1 MSYTI
6 DIQRSKEIRKGLKK
20 RPLSFHLKEKKIY
33 GYDVSQDVTV
43 RFINCESWTNT
54 PYITIEVT
62 MNKPLRDIMDIPSY
76 WGKRQMNRITS
87 NFREI
92 IKNDPQVKKYL
103 KVYLAHFGIRS
114 FLIKTIKFKHNE
126 VKS

>member
-6 DIQRSKEIRKGLKK
+6 DIQRSKDIRKGLKK
-20 RPLSFHLKEKKIY
+20 RPLSFHLKGKIY
-33 GYDVSQDVTV
+33 SYDISQDITV
-43 RFINCESWTNT
+43 RFINCESYTNN

-103 KVYLAHFGIRS
+103 KVYLAHFRI
-114 FLIKTIKFKHNE
+114 INYYVKTIRLTYNE
-126 VKS
+126 AKS

>member
-6 DIQRSKEIRKGLKK
+6 DTQRSKDIRKILNKK
-20 RPLSFHLKEKKIY
+20 PLSFHLSGRMY
-33 GYDVSQDVTV
+33 GYDISQDVTV
-43 RFINCESWTNT
+43 RFVNCDSYTNN

-76 WGKRQMNRITS
+76 WGKRQKNRITS

-103 KVYLAHFGIRS
+103 KVYLSHFGI
-114 FLIKTIKFKHNE
+114 INYYVKTIKLTHNE

>member
-1 MSYTI
+1 MI
-6 DIQRSKEIRKGLKK
+6 DTQRSKDIRKGLKK
-20 RPLSFHLKEKKIY
+20 RPLSFHLDGRIY

-43 RFINCESWTNT
+43 RFINCESYTNN

-62 MNKPLRDIMDIPSY
+62 MNKPLRDIVDIPSY

-92 IKNDPQVKKYL
+92 IKDNPRIKRYL
-103 KVYLAHFGIRS
+103 KVYLSHFGIRS
-114 FLIKTIKFKHNE
+114 YHIKTIKFKHNE